1 MKRESSGPVLTTI
14 FVDYDNIYLSLK
26 RKNEDAA
33 KRFAKDSSVWL
44 QGIVS
49 GELIT
54 PTSPYLAPTERRIA
68 MNRCYGNPVPRRN
81 AHDNSTDMN
90 SFPFIRHHFLR
101 AGFEVIDCPP
111 LTAQLK
117 NSADIRI
124 VMDVRDIL
132 NHDTFFDEFVIL
144 SGDADFTPVLH
155 RLRAHARRTIV
166 FANDHTAQ
174 PYTAISDGEIRESS
188 LIALLTSTRVLSAES
203 PREIA
208 EQTSTPVIDVEAARK
223 SILSEV
229 VDFVHSAPQAVPLET
244 LADRAVRVVG
254 RDKTVG
260 TNWGGYGSFRELLL
274 ADLPDDIHLSDT
286 APYTVFD
293 GNRHISASGLIAPQ
307 LAPPA
312 AEPRRREPSLE
323 TPVEAQPVAR
333 GPLSSAQKPAQQSVP
348 LQQSAPAQQSTAS
361 PFHSAPQQRYTP
373 SSNATSMP
381 PAPPIA
387 SSRVSEPAPA
397 MAPPAPRQP
406 LSSQRPSG
414 PTPGQQNGYQPDQP
428 REMQRTPIAQAPPP
442 PMPGS
447 GRNADQATQIQQSIA
462 RIHEACQAPA
472 LAPAEY
478 RVLFDVMAQE
488 ITANGLQGAQTLVN
502 ITQRAREFGL
512 DIKRDDLRFIYDVV
526 SESDPWFEQGTS
538 ATLFAS
544 RFRNFVVAR
553 CRSQGLSLSADEL
566 DLIEAWFSAPQPA
579 SASRAL
585 SYGRG
590 APSAAPAP
598 QASKPSSGPVQ
609 RAADQW
615 WNLDESRQ
623 HMVQRRENEQRPA
636 NNPYTQ
642 AQSEEEEFPRIVRSR
657 FRG

>member
-1 MKRESSGPVLTTI
+1 MKRESSGPVLTTV

-33 KRFAKDSSVWL
+33 KRFAKDSSIWL

-54 PTSPYLAPTERRIA
+54 STSPFLAASERRIA

-132 NHDTFFDEFVIL
+132 NHDTHFDEFIIL
-144 SGDADFTPVLH
+144 SGDADFTPLLH

-174 PYTAISDGEIRESS
+174 PYTAISDGEIRESN
-188 LIALLTSTRVLSAES
+188 LIAMLTNTRAISGES
-203 PREIA
+203 PREISA
-208 EQTSTPVIDVEAARK
+208 QTSTPVIDVEAARK
-223 SILSEV
+223 SILTEV
-229 VDFVHSAPQAVPLET
+229 VDFVRGAPQAVPLET
-244 LADRAVRVVG
+244 LADRAVRVIG
-254 RDKTVG
+254 RDKTIG
-260 TNWGGYGSFRELLL
+260 TNWGGYGSFRDLLL
-274 ADLPDDIHLSDT
+274 ADLPEDIHLSDT

-293 GNRHISASGLIAPQ
+293 GNRHISSAGLIAPQ

-312 AEPRRREPSLE
+312 TEPRTRELPSELSAD
-323 TPVEAQPVAR
+323 AQTLSR
-333 GPLSSAQKPAQQSVP
+333 SPLSEMQKPAQPAAP
-348 LQQSAPAQQSTAS
+348 LQQQSPPSS
-361 PFHSAPQQRYTP
+361 PYHSATPQTRYAP
-373 SSNATSMP
+373 SSAGSLP
-381 PAPPIA
+381 PAPPI
-387 SSRVSEPAPA
+387 SSRPSEATSAAAPQ
-397 MAPPAPRQP
+397 APRQP
-406 LSSQRPSG
+406 MQAQRP
-414 PTPGQQNGYQPDQP
+414 
-428 REMQRTPIAQAPPP
+428 IAPPP
-442 PMPGS
+442 SQQTAYQPSQPRDMPRAPASPTPPPMSAQPQS
-447 GRNADQATQIQQSIA
+447 RNGDQATQIQQSIA

-478 RVLFDVMAQE
+478 RVLFDVMSQE

-502 ITQRAREFGL
+502 ITQRAREYGL
-512 DIKRDDLRFIYDVV
+512 DIKRDDLRFIYDVI

-544 RFRNFVVAR
+544 RFRTFVVAR

-566 DLIEAWFSAPQPA
+566 DLIEAWFSAPQPTG
-579 SASRAL
+579 SQRAL

-590 APSAAPAP
+590 AQAPAAAPAP
-598 QASKPSSGPVQ
+598 QLSKTAQVPQTG
-609 RAADQW
+609 DQW
-615 WNLDESRQ
+615 WSLDEGRQ
-623 HMVQRRENEQRPA
+623 PAGQRNTDPRGA
-636 NNPYTQ
+636 NPYAQTQ
-642 AQSEEEEFPRIVRSR
+642 AEEEFPRIVRSR